1 MEDSGALFAALMRE
15 AGPPAADSAG
25 SAGDSAGAP
34 TGNDL
39 PGLPPRF
46 AARGYQPEPVVA
58 DSKLE
63 EFAVTMGID
72 RSLARLL
79 LSETTNDSVVVDVVA
94 DVDVVVDEDVTVV
107 DAKNTDT
114 ALERTTVEAIS
125 MAIPPPL
132 PPPPPL
138 LPALLSGESAV
149 RAAQDESVSS
159 ASVTPIA
166 DEDLL
171 RWRAFGF
178 RGMSEP
184 TTPDAIRVTTA
195 KEPLTLLPQNGSS
208 PVLRAAEGSAGMPI
222 VDARAVQTPAVESPS
237 VANPAADTV
246 ALPTGVPV
254 KKDLGMGRLLSL
266 TMPVRSADSLAEPV
280 NTAGNTSLQVAM
292 TPGMTSVT
300 VSAPSPLSAGE
311 TKTSDTTRSATTV
324 SELRSRAFNVSDVES
339 TDREAD
345 EFSQEG
351 ETPSD
356 ADRWDTQS
364 FVAALTPRGIA
375 GGSEQGSSSSVV
387 AGPAAGSATPPSA
400 ELAASIN
407 AAVIRPEA
415 IAELPSRF
423 RELAS
428 TSTTHLPVPDP
439 KMTAEDRSR
448 TFAEAVAQRVIG
460 QIRNEN
466 WSVSLQLEPL
476 NMGSMDIDLALRG
489 TEVTATVGVANPE
502 VRSMLE
508 AGLPRLRES
517 LESSGL
523 QLAGWSFGQSGQ
535 RARGDSSPTPY
546 IAQAY
551 RERADEAAIVTDVP
565 NMAALRPG
573 SDSSRAVDLF
583 V

>member
-1 MEDSGALFAALMRE
+1 MAATQSLMTLSSATVRPAENPILMGDSPANTEDAGALFAALMRE
-15 AGPPAADSAG
+15 AEPPAADSAG

-79 LSETTNDSVVVDVVA
+79 LSETTNDSVVVDVA

-107 DAKNTDT
+107 DATNTDT

-125 MAIPPPL
+125 MAIPPSL
-132 PPPPPL
+132 PPPSPL
-138 LPALLSGESAV
+138 LPALLSGESAA
-149 RAAQDESVSS
+149 RATQDESVPS
-159 ASVTPIA
+159 AAVTPIA

-178 RGMSEP
+178 RGMTEP
-184 TTPDAIRVTTA
+184 TTPDA
-195 KEPLTLLPQNGSS
+195 PS
-208 PVLRAAEGSAGMPI
+208 AES
-222 VDARAVQTPAVESPS
+222 PAVESPS

-266 TMPVRSADSLAEPV
+266 TMPARSADSLAEPS

-300 VSAPSPLSAGE
+300 VSALSPLSAE
-311 TKTSDTTRSATTV
+311 EAKTRDTTRTATTV

-375 GGSEQGSSSSVV
+375 GGSEQGSSLSVV

-400 ELAASIN
+400 ELAASMN

-415 IAELPSRF
+415 MVELPSRF

-476 NMGSMDIDLALRG
+476 NLGSMDIDLALRG
-489 TEVTATVGVANPE
+489 TEVTATVGVANAE

-508 AGLPRLRES
+508 AGLPRLREA

-535 RARGDSSPTPY
+535 RARGDSSSTPY

-551 RERADEAAIVTDVP
+551 RERADEAAIVTDVS
-565 NMAALRPG
+565 NMAALRRG

>member
-1 MEDSGALFAALMRE
+1 
-15 AGPPAADSAG
+15 
-25 SAGDSAGAP
+25 
-34 TGNDL
+34 
-39 PGLPPRF
+39 
-46 AARGYQPEPVVA
+46 
-58 DSKLE
+58 
-63 EFAVTMGID
+63 
-72 RSLARLL
+72 
-79 LSETTNDSVVVDVVA
+79 
-94 DVDVVVDEDVTVV
+94 
-107 DAKNTDT
+107 
-114 ALERTTVEAIS
+114 
-125 MAIPPPL
+125 
-132 PPPPPL
+132 
-138 LPALLSGESAV
+138 V
-149 RAAQDESVSS
+149 RATQDESVSS
-159 ASVTPIA
+159 AAVTPIA

-178 RGMSEP
+178 RGMTEP
-184 TTPDAIRVTTA
+184 TTPDA
-195 KEPLTLLPQNGSS
+195 SS
-208 PVLRAAEGSAGMPI
+208 AES
-222 VDARAVQTPAVESPS
+222 PAVESPS

-266 TMPVRSADSLAEPV
+266 TMPARSADSLAEPS

-300 VSAPSPLSAGE
+300 VSALSPLSAE
-311 TKTSDTTRSATTV
+311 EAKTRDTTRTATTV

-400 ELAASIN
+400 ELAASMN

-415 IAELPSRF
+415 MAELPSRF

-476 NMGSMDIDLALRG
+476 NLGSMDIDLALRG
-489 TEVTATVGVANPE
+489 TEVTATVGVANAE

-508 AGLPRLRES
+508 AGLPRLREA

-535 RARGDSSPTPY
+535 RARGDSSSTPY

-551 RERADEAAIVTDVP
+551 RERADEAAIVTDVS
-565 NMAALRPG
+565 NMAALRRG